1 LISLSSKFAYSFPI
15 NFVEIESDPNPTSW
29 TNICRYEEAFRIF
42 SNQSSLFVESRLA
55 DEPDH
60 SIAMMIELV
69 VGKYF
74 LPNLESDVAIPNL
87 FVRDLRQFLAD
98 LNYSLSPA
106 L

>member
-1 LISLSSKFAYSFPI
+1 MRRVADKKGEVFIMMQQLLSLLPA
-15 NFVEIESDPNPTSW
+15 EI
-29 TNICRYEEAFRIF
+29 
-42 SNQSSLFVESRLA
+42 
-55 DEPDH
+55 H